1 MRGDFGSELLCF
13 EFSYLNLILFL
24 TGLDDVEKCSW
35 IVSLLKISI
44 IVNIRTDELSLQVEI
59 YS

>member
-13 EFSYLNLILFL
+13 EFLYLNLILFL
-24 TGLDDVEKCSW
+24 TGLDDVEKASW
-35 IVSLLKISI
+35 IVSVLKISI